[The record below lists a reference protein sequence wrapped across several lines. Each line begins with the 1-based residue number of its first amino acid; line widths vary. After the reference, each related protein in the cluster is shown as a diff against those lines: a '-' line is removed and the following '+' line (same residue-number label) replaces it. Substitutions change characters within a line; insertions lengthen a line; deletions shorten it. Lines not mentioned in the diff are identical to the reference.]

1 MRFME
6 GKGDESAVSLEQ
18 EGPTY
23 IKGLG
28 WLVKTESE
36 TPFIERFSRHPL

>member
-1 MRFME
+1 MRLVE
-6 GKGDESAVSLEQ
+6 GKSDESAESLEQ